1 MVPSQQENLLAS
13 AFIMIR
19 IAGRYPIQ
27 SISAEL
33 GPTAISLWPISVY
46 KNSNP
51 KSTDEPWIL
60 DGIGFLFIYLF
71 IGQDIYIYI
80 YIYIHND
87 GGRGDRDGPWS
98 PPKYGKKKKKLYKK
112 KMYSLA
118 LTLVIWSPPKFF
130 LALFLIFLV

>member
-1 MVPSQQENLLAS
+1 VSFRPKRGMVPSQQENLLAS

-33 GPTAISLWPISVY
+33 GPTAISLWPIFVY

-60 DGIGFLFIYLF
+60 DGIGFLFIYWTR
-71 IGQDIYIYI
+71 IYIYI
-80 YIYIHND
+80 YIYIYTMTE
-87 GGRGDRDGPWS
+87 GGGTGMGHGPPQNMEKKKS
-98 PPKYGKKKKKLYKK
+98 YKKKKLKK
-112 KMYSLA
+112 N
-118 LTLVIWSPPKFF
+118 V
-130 LALFLIFLV
+130 